1 MHQHGA
7 PRNMQQRH
15 RRVGDLEERAP
26 ALINLPFPDPSI
38 PILDPLLQPLAP
50 ILTPLIDGQHPATQ
64 VKTTTTSTTPPAT
77 QSPTPSPTSAATS
90 PSSPT
95 NTPSGGNS
103 GGSTGGSSGSGGNSG
118 SGSGGSN
125 GSGGGSDG
133 SGSSPDPSGNS
144 PTNPPASNPSNP
156 GAATPTVTGNDGAP
170 SGSQPAGSPSS
181 NGQGSGAPNGS
192 AGSASSVLVPVIN
205 ANGANFVS
213 GTSSALFPTQTGN
226 DGQGGDSGSL
236 SGTTIP
242 ANAATPTGIE
252 DPSGRITGSSSNGSG
267 ASPTNSDPSHP
278 STQGDDSIHHGLSTG
293 IIVAISLIAALL
305 LLVLLF
311 CCCRRRAIAARV
323 RRRRNWFAAGA
334 YGAGI
339 ASDEFKDG
347 GAGTRSA
354 RSSFAT
360 NIDRGQMI
368 TPVPP
373 PMDFDFA
380 PPPSDQMSQ
389 VWPSNMSG
397 SITVPPVSRTVESM
411 PSPTV
416 RAAPDRTSLSSLSS
430 SGSSRPPSQTSQ
442 YLALPGAAATA
453 EGSPFGHDFPSPFSV
468 RPFSPSETFSF
479 PRPPQDDATS
489 RASGMPS
496 GSMICASSDIHS
508 AAFFTAE
515 DHPASSP
522 VPAGAEENPFLDF
535 TEIAAAGRP
544 TSTSTESSPLEHFAA
559 VETIRRPFVPTMDD
573 EMAVVPGQEV
583 RILKR
588 FDDGWAFAETVPA
601 SRQGLIPIDCL
612 RPVEE
617 DLPAFLAKK
626 RLSSYVPGQAGQR
639 TTLMSQRTSVLSGTS
654 VGKAM

>member
-1 MHQHGA
+1 MHPHGA

-64 VKTTTTSTTPPAT
+64 VKTTAPHTTSTTPPVA
-77 QSPTPSPTSAATS
+77 QSPTPSPTSAASS

-95 NTPSGGNS
+95 NTPSSGNP
-103 GGSTGGSSGSGGNSG
+103 GGSSGGGSPGNSGSGGDSG

-133 SGSSPDPSGNS
+133 SGSNSDPSGNGATS
-144 PTNPPASNPSNP
+144 PPASNPSNP
-156 GAATPTVTGNDGAP
+156 GAATPTATGNDGAP

-181 NGQGSGAPNGS
+181 NGQGS
-192 AGSASSVLVPVIN
+192 VIN

-213 GTSSALFPTQTGN
+213 GTSSALFSAQTRNGGH
-226 DGQGGDSGSL
+226 DGDSGSP
-236 SGTTIP
+236 SGSTIP
-242 ANAATPTGIE
+242 ANAATPTGVE

-278 STQGDDSIHHGLSTG
+278 SQQGDDSIHHGLSTG

-305 LLVLLF
+305 LLVLLV
-311 CCCRRRAIAARV
+311 CCCRRRAVAARI

-347 GAGTRSA
+347 GAGTKSA

-368 TPVPP
+368 TPMPP

-430 SGSSRPPSQTSQ
+430 AGSSRPPSQTSQ

-453 EGSPFGHDFPSPFSV
+453 EGSPYGQDFPSPFSV

-489 RASGMPS
+489 RASGMLS
-496 GSMICASSDIHS
+496 GSVISASSDIHS

-515 DHPASSP
+515 DHPAASP
-522 VPAGAEENPFLDF
+522 EPVGTVAAAEENPFLDF

-559 VETIRRPFVPTMDD
+559 IETIRRPFVPTMDD

-626 RLSSYVPGQAGQR
+626 RLSSYVSGPPGQR